1 MAEQEHTL
9 KHKTISGILWQ
20 LVQKGSTQI
29 IGFVVSIILARLLDP
44 DEFGIVA
51 MTSIFM
57 TVASVVAESGLGT
70 SLVQKK
76 EIDDLDKDT
85 VFHFGFLIS
94 TLLYLILFFSAP
106 LIARIYKTVEL
117 VPIIRVLAISLFFS
131 SFTSVQS
138 ALVLRE
144 MDFKKYFYAN
154 LYASILSAIVGISMA
169 YMGYGVWAL
178 VAQTLVRSF
187 TVVLVIFF
195 FVRWLPHFRFS
206 WDRLKKLY
214 SFGLNL
220 MAANL
225 IGTLFNELRG
235 FLIGVRFRPSD
246 LAFFNRGNSLPGLIY
261 ENVNGTISSVL
272 FPAMT
277 KVQDDISSIKNSM
290 RRAMM
295 TSVFILAP
303 ILVLLAATSYQV
315 IIILFKEKWAPAIPY
330 MQVIVFYHLFSI
342 VGMANLQALNAIG
355 RSDITF
361 KLEFVKKPILLAI
374 LLYTSSIS
382 PIALSIGT
390 AVYAVI
396 GAAINAAPNK
406 KLINYSYQ
414 EQFSDILPQILIA
427 LVAGAVAWLIG
438 RVPVNIYLQLLLQLT
453 VGGGSYL
460 CLAKLFRLESF
471 DYSLKTIRKYLSS
484 KA

>member
-1 MAEQEHTL
+1 MTEQANNL
-9 KHKTISGILWQ
+9 KRKTITGILWQ

-57 TVASVVAESGLGT
+57 TVAAVLAESGLGT

-94 TLLYLILFFSAP
+94 VILYLILFFCAP
-106 LIARIYKTVEL
+106 LIAKIYKTVEL

-154 LYASILSAIVGISMA
+154 LSASVLSAIVGISMA
-169 YMGYGVWAL
+169 YKGFGVWAL

-187 TVVLVIFF
+187 TIVFVIFI
-195 FVRWLPHFRFS
+195 FVRWVPHFRFS
-206 WDRLKKLY
+206 WTRLKRLY

-225 IGTLFNELRG
+225 IGTIFNELRG
-235 FLIGVRFRPSD
+235 FLIGVRFRSSD
-246 LAFFNRGNSLPGLIY
+246 LAFYNRGNSLPGLIY

-272 FPAMT
+272 FPAMA
-277 KVQDDISSIKNSM
+277 KVQDDMSSVKNSM

-315 IIILFKEKWAPAIPY
+315 IIILFTEKWAPAIPY

-361 KLEFVKKPILLAI
+361 KLEFIKKPILLAI

-382 PIALSIGT
+382 PIALSVGT
-390 AVYAVI
+390 AIYSII

-406 KLINYSYQ
+406 KLIHYSYR
-414 EQFSDILPQILIA
+414 EQIEDVLPQILIA
-427 LVAGAVAWLIG
+427 LIAGVSAWLIG
-438 RVPVNIYLQLLLQLT
+438 RISMNIYLQLLLQLT
-453 VGGGSYL
+453 VGTGIYL
-460 CLAKLFRLESF
+460 GLAKLFRLESF
-471 DYSLKTIRKYLSS
+471 EYSLNTIRDYLHHR
-484 KA
+484 A